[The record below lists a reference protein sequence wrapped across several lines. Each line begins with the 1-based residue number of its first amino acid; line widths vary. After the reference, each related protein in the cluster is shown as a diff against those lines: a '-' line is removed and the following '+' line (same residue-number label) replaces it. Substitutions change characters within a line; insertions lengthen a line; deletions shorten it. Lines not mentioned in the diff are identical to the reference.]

1 MSLVFNMAGGASP
14 KPVSLSIKTPPTKT
28 AYTEGEKFSTS
39 GMVVQVTYSNGVTAT
54 VTGYSYS
61 PTGALSMNNT
71 AITISYT
78 EGGVTVTATQSI
90 TVKKAYNATF
100 ANNTWAEIVEACH
113 TNSVPSSWVVGN
125 YKDMTI
131 NGRSCRVDIIGKNH
145 DTYSS
150 GGKAPLTFQLHSG
163 SGLGSKQMN
172 STITKVGGWGG
183 TQMRNTHLPSI
194 LATMP
199 SEVQSGIRE
208 VNKVTSNGGT
218 ATTVITTADKLFLLS
233 VIEITGTVE
242 LSVSGEGTQYAYY
255 SAGNSTKKYYE
266 GYDGDEEELI
276 SWWTRSSQKG
286 GGSNFGYVWTSG
298 SVGMGAPPNWF
309 YIPFAFCF

>member
-28 AYTEGEKFSTS
+28 AYTEGERFSTS

-113 TNSVPSSWVVGN
+113 TNSVPSSWVVGD
-125 YKDMTI
+125 YKELKILNETYH
-131 NGRSCRVDIIGKNH
+131 VVIIGKNH
-145 DTYSS
+145 DTYTS
-150 GGKAPLTFQLHSG
+150 GGKAPLTFQTRALAG
-163 SGLGSKQMN
+163 YGKMYEATGTNGWTN
-172 STITKVGGWGG
+172 SYARKN
-183 TQMRNTHLPSI
+183 MPNYLSR
-194 LATMP
+194 MP
-199 SEVQSGIRE
+199 SEVQNGIRE
-208 VNKVTSNGGT
+208 VNKLTASGGPYGSSLN
-218 ATTVITTADKLFLLS
+218 TTAEKIFLLS
-233 VIEITGTVE
+233 EVEVTGKATN
-242 LSVSGEGTQYAYY
+242 SHSGEGTQYAYY
-255 SAGNSTKKYYE
+255 AAGNSTIKWTSE
-266 GYDGDEEELI
+266 DYDWEEDSPY
-276 SWWTRSSQKG
+276 SWWLRSPAKQNYYFCVMSE
-286 GGSNFGYVWTSG
+286 WTSG
-298 SVGMGAPPNWF
+298 QSYTAWGINSF
-309 YIPFAFCF
+309 YYPLAFCF